1 MSDNPLLTP
10 PREAVV
16 EIWPGDVEQR
26 LIDLEDAVNEAERLA
41 EQASVQSSGE
51 DRMGSKAKNKH
62 AAEALRLAKEYDEVA
77 SSVTPVRLRLRAV
90 PNRTY
95 RQMCDAHPPRKGNQ
109 RDEFEGVDV
118 DEFYKALAYESLV
131 EPEVSAEQWD
141 EFVAQV
147 READW
152 RKIATVARELST
164 GEVDIPKSSLASALN
179 QQRQRVARLRSAQA

>member
-1 MSDNPLLTP
+1 
-10 PREAVV
+10 
-16 EIWPGDVEQR
+16 
-26 LIDLEDAVNEAERLA
+26 
-41 EQASVQSSGE
+41 
-51 DRMGSKAKNKH
+51 MGSKAKNKH